1 MQYNE
6 KTGVITT
13 FNENFQIN
21 ITNVQEI
28 MTHTSS
34 LAFSMTKR
42 QEYYGAVSNNRRKR
56 KFIF

>member
-13 FNENFQIN
+13 FNDNFQNN
-21 ITNVQEI
+21 IINVQEI
-28 MTHTSS
+28 MIH
-34 LAFSMTKR
+34 FFGINKTKR
-42 QEYYGAVSNNRRKR
+42 QEYYGAVLNNRRNR